1 MTQLICPNCNT
12 VIEVED
18 LNDIVECP
26 NCGTEVSKE
35 SAGGIENVD

>member
-1 MTQLICPNCNT
+1 MIQLICLNCNS
-12 VIEVED
+12 VIEVEN

-26 NCGTEVSKE
+26 NCRTEVSKE

>member
-12 VIEVED
+12 VIEIKNLD
-18 LNDIVECP
+18 DIVECP